1 MSNKDL
7 ISDDSTRVWG
17 ISFSKTRRFLKW
29 KWLTLGFS
37 FLFLIAGTVKLI
49 YQGGFKMGIDFIGG
63 TRIEASIANTK
74 GVSEVRS
81 VFADKGIDSEVTTVT
96 SGSHK
101 NYLITIA
108 GKRGAGATQSD
119 SIEKMLMDKFG
130 KNNVHIVGSELIG
143 SRMGSSFASRS
154 LQLMLI
160 VTVMIL
166 LYVAVRFDFLYGA
179 GAIVALFHDVLVMLA
194 SAVLLNVRMDMTILA
209 AVLTI
214 LGYSINDT
222 IVVFDRVRENHKINP
237 DEDYEYTMDKSITQS
252 LSRTIITS
260 LTTFIVAGA
269 IYLLGGRV
277 LKDFGL
283 LLMIGIVSG
292 TYSSIFIASPIT
304 YLLRRAFGK
313 KSIIKK
319 KVLQV

>member
-7 ISDDSTRVWG
+7 ISSDSTRIWG
-17 ISFSKTRRFLKW
+17 ISFSRTRRFLKW
-29 KWLTLGFS
+29 KWLSLGFS
-37 FLFLIAGTVKLI
+37 FLFLAAGTVKLI
-49 YQGGFKMGIDFIGG
+49 VQGGFKMGIDFIGG
-63 TRIEASIANTK
+63 TRIEVSIANAK
-74 GVSEVRS
+74 GVDDVRN
-81 VFADKGIDSEVTTVT
+81 VFSKKGIDSEVTTVS
-96 SGSHK
+96 SGTNM

-108 GKRGAGATQSD
+108 GKQGAGTSQSD
-119 SIEKMLMDKFG
+119 SIESMLIKKFG
-130 KNNVHIVGSELIG
+130 KNNVIIRGSELIG
-143 SRMGSSFASRS
+143 SRMGNSFALRS

-194 SAVLLNVRMDMTILA
+194 SVVLLNVRMDMTILA

-260 LTTFIVAGA
+260 LTTLIVAGA
-269 IYLLGGRV
+269 IYFLGGRV
-277 LKDFGL
+277 LKNFGL
-283 LLMIGIVSG
+283 LMMIGIISG

-304 YLLRRAFGK
+304 YILRQALGKNKEGK
-313 KSIIKK
+313 KKK
-319 KVLQV
+319 S